1 MLSSKPTKA
10 IGLDIGSH
18 SVKAVQISKSG
29 DTLRVEHV
37 GYAAIDPAQ
46 MTTDPIE
53 AQGAAVLS
61 ALEGFATKNAVFV
74 GALPGQTVVIRY
86 PRLPDM
92 PDEQLRQAI
101 EREAA
106 QNLPFEL
113 SEVFLDFV
121 VLDRGLENEEQ
132 VAKVLLVAA
141 KHELIDSCIRVAEAA
156 GVQYAIL
163 TVDALA
169 LADAAESCGFLGANE
184 TVSLIDIGATSTIV
198 HFVKDG
204 VSNYYRDVNW
214 GTKEL
219 VQAICR
225 ANRCEPPIAEQ
236 ILKEWGKRNP
246 AETGSGEF
254 VTEQH
259 EAVAP
264 PELEPL
270 ATEEP
275 PEFSLDGELG
285 DLGGSPLEPLQEEKT
300 KASQKDLRKSS
311 AFESSASQEGEQV
324 IRIPLS
330 NFVNEIRRSF
340 DFYEH
345 QMYERPVERVLV
357 SGGVSAAPFIKERL
371 RQELGLDQIEIANPA
386 SSRLVL
392 GRTEDVA
399 PLLKQ
404 PAQFMVAVGLAARGA
419 AEI

>member
-1 MLSSKPTKA
+1 MFSNKPTRS

-29 DTLRVEHV
+29 DTLRVDHV
-37 GYAAIDPAQ
+37 GYATIDPAQ
-46 MTTDPIE
+46 MSTDPIE
-53 AQGAAVLS
+53 AQGAAVLA

-92 PDEQLRQAI
+92 PDEDLRQAI

-121 VLDRGLENEEQ
+121 VLDRGIENEEQ

-141 KHELIDSCIRVAEAA
+141 KHELIDSCVRVAESA

-204 VSNYYRDVNW
+204 ISNYYRDVNW

-236 ILKEWGKRNP
+236 ILKEWGKRTP
-246 AETGSGEF
+246 AEPESAEF
-254 VTEQH
+254 IPGQSDE
-259 EAVAP
+259 VAP
-264 PELEPL
+264 MESEVPSQ
-270 ATEEP
+270 EEP
-275 PEFSLDGELG
+275 PEFSLDGDLG
-285 DLGGSPLEPLQEEKT
+285 DLGGSPLEPLEEEQPR
-300 KASQKDLRKSS
+300 AAQKDFRKV
-311 AFESSASQEGEQV
+311 SASEPSATLEGDQM
-324 IRIPLS
+324 IRVPLS
-330 NFVNEIRRSF
+330 NFVNEVRRSF

-371 RQELGLDQIEIANPA
+371 KQELGLDQIEIANPA

-392 GRTEDVA
+392 GRAEDVA